1 MVATSLSGFF
11 LTFVSMSDTILLN
24 GNQIQLTIE
33 RLSREVIESINFQN
47 SVIIGVQPRGVLLAE
62 KIHQKIFD
70 LTGQSIPFGK
80 IDTTFHRDD
89 FRRGKS
95 LNAKVTEIDFH
106 IEEKNV
112 LLIDDV
118 LYTGRT
124 IRAAMDALLS
134 FGRPLKVELLVLID
148 RRFNRELPIQPDFV
162 GNIVDTIEKVD
173 VEVRWAANAT
183 EKNEVVF
190 IPLKGNR

>member
-1 MVATSLSGFF
+1 
-11 LTFVSMSDTILLN
+11 MSDTILLN
-24 GNQIQLTIE
+24 GKQIQLTIE

-47 SVIIGVQPRGVLLAE
+47 TVIIGVQPRGVLLAE
-62 KIHQKIFD
+62 KIHQKILQ
-70 LTGQSIPFGK
+70 LTKIDIPFGK

-95 LNAKVTEIDFH
+95 LNAKVTEIDFL

-112 LLIDDV
+112 LLVDDV
-118 LYTGRT
+118 LFTGRT

-134 FGRPLKVELLVLID
+134 FGRPQKIELLVLID

-162 GNIVDTIEKVD
+162 GDVVDTIEKVD
-173 VEVRWAANAT
+173 VDVKWA
-183 EKNEVVF
+183 ENEGEENKVVF
-190 IPLKGNR
+190 IKANE

>member
-1 MVATSLSGFF
+1 
-11 LTFVSMSDTILLN
+11 MSDIVLLN
-24 GNQIQLTIE
+24 GDQIQLTIE
-33 RLSREVIESINFQN
+33 RLSREVIESIHFTNT
-47 SVIIGVQPRGVLLAE
+47 VIIGVQPRGVLLAE
-62 KIHQKIFD
+62 KIHQKIIS
-70 LTGQSIPFGK
+70 LTGVQIPFGK

-106 IEEKNV
+106 IEGKEV

-134 FGRPLKVELLVLID
+134 FGRPTKIELLVLID

-162 GNIVDTIEKVD
+162 GSVVDTIESVD
-173 VEVRWAANAT
+173 VEVHWAGEEQINN
-183 EKNEVVF
+183 KVIFV
-190 IPLKGNR
+190 KK

>member
-1 MVATSLSGFF
+1 
-11 LTFVSMSDTILLN
+11 MSDTVILN

-33 RLSREVIESINFQN
+33 RLSREVIESIHFTNT
-47 SVIIGVQPRGVLLAE
+47 VIIGVQPRGVLLAE
-62 KIHQKIFD
+62 KIHQKTIA
-70 LTGQSIPFGK
+70 LTGVQIPFGK

-106 IEEKNV
+106 IEGKEV

-134 FGRPLKVELLVLID
+134 FGRPTKIELLVLID

-162 GNIVDTIEKVD
+162 GSVVDTIESVD
-173 VEVRWAANAT
+173 VEVHWAGEEQINN
-183 EKNEVVF
+183 KVIFV
-190 IPLKGNR
+190 KK

>member
-1 MVATSLSGFF
+1 
-11 LTFVSMSDTILLN
+11 MSDTVILN
-24 GNQIQLTIE
+24 GDQIQLTIE
-33 RLSREVIESINFQN
+33 RLSREVIESIHFTNT
-47 SVIIGVQPRGVLLAE
+47 VIIGVQPRGVLLAE
-62 KIHQKIFD
+62 KIHQKIIS
-70 LTGQSIPFGK
+70 LTGVQIPFGK

-106 IEEKNV
+106 IEGKEV

-134 FGRPLKVELLVLID
+134 FGRPTKIELLVLID

-162 GNIVDTIEKVD
+162 GSVVDTIESVD
-173 VEVRWAANAT
+173 VEVHWAGEEQIN
-183 EKNEVVF
+183 NEVIFV
-190 IPLKGNR
+190 KK

>member
-1 MVATSLSGFF
+1 
-11 LTFVSMSDTILLN
+11 MSDTVLLN
-24 GNQIQLTIE
+24 GDQIQLTIE
-33 RLSREVIESINFQN
+33 RLSREVIESIHFTNT
-47 SVIIGVQPRGVLLAE
+47 VIIGVQPRGVLLAE
-62 KIHQKIFD
+62 KIHQKTIA
-70 LTGQSIPFGK
+70 LTGVQIPFGK

-106 IEEKNV
+106 IEGKEV

-134 FGRPLKVELLVLID
+134 FGRPTKIELLVLID

-162 GNIVDTIEKVD
+162 GSVVDTIESVD
-173 VEVRWAANAT
+173 VEVHWAGEEQINN
-183 EKNEVVF
+183 KVIFV
-190 IPLKGNR
+190 KK

>member
-1 MVATSLSGFF
+1 MFTRCLSGFF

-106 IEEKNV
+106 VEEK
-112 LLIDDV
+112 
-118 LYTGRT
+118 
-124 IRAAMDALLS
+124 
-134 FGRPLKVELLVLID
+134 K
-148 RRFNRELPIQPDFV
+148 
-162 GNIVDTIEKVD
+162 K
-173 VEVRWAANAT
+173 
-183 EKNEVVF
+183 
-190 IPLKGNR
+190 

>member
-1 MVATSLSGFF
+1 
-11 LTFVSMSDTILLN
+11 MSDTILLN

-47 SVIIGVQPRGVLLAE
+47 TVIIGVQPRGVLLAE
-62 KIHQKIFD
+62 RIHQKVQE
-70 LTGQSIPFGK
+70 LTGKTIPFGK

-106 IEEKNV
+106 IEEKDV
-112 LLIDDV
+112 LLVDDV

-134 FGRPLKVELLVLID
+134 YGRPLRIELLVLID

-173 VEVRWAANAT
+173 VEVHWANNAN
-183 EKNEVVF
+183 ENDEVVF
-190 IPLKGNR
+190 VKENN

>member
-1 MVATSLSGFF
+1 MLVLSLSGFF

-47 SVIIGVQPRGVLLAE
+47 TVIIGVQPRGVLLAE
-62 KIHQKIFD
+62 KIHQKILE
-70 LTGQSIPFGK
+70 LTGNDIPFGK

-124 IRAAMDALLS
+124 IRAAMDALMS
-134 FGRPLKVELLVLID
+134 FGRPLKIELLVLID

-173 VEVRWAANAT
+173 VEVRWATNEN

-190 IPLKGNR
+190 IKENN

>member
-1 MVATSLSGFF
+1 
-11 LTFVSMSDTILLN
+11 MSDTVLLN
-24 GNQIQLTIE
+24 GDQIQLTIE
-33 RLSREVIESINFQN
+33 RLSREVIESIHFTNT
-47 SVIIGVQPRGVLLAE
+47 VIIGVQPRGVLLAE
-62 KIHQKIFD
+62 KIHQKTIA
-70 LTGQSIPFGK
+70 LTGVQIPFGK

-106 IEEKNV
+106 IEGKEV

-134 FGRPLKVELLVLID
+134 FGRPTKIELLVLID

-162 GNIVDTIEKVD
+162 GSVVDTIESVD
-173 VEVRWAANAT
+173 VEVHWAGEEQIN
-183 EKNEVVF
+183 NEVIFV
-190 IPLKGNR
+190 KK

>member
-1 MVATSLSGFF
+1 
-11 LTFVSMSDTILLN
+11 MSDTVILN

-33 RLSREVIESINFQN
+33 RLSREVIESIHFTNT
-47 SVIIGVQPRGVLLAE
+47 VIIGVQPRGVLLAE
-62 KIHQKIFD
+62 KIHQKTIA
-70 LTGQSIPFGK
+70 LTGVQIPFGK

-106 IEEKNV
+106 IEGKEV

-134 FGRPLKVELLVLID
+134 FGRPTKIELLVLID

-162 GNIVDTIEKVD
+162 GSVVDTIESVD
-173 VEVRWAANAT
+173 VEVHWAGEEQIN
-183 EKNEVVF
+183 NEVIFV
-190 IPLKGNR
+190 KK

>member
-1 MVATSLSGFF
+1 
-11 LTFVSMSDTILLN
+11 MSDTVLLN
-24 GNQIQLTIE
+24 GDQIQLTIE
-33 RLSREVIESINFQN
+33 RLSREVIESIHFTNT
-47 SVIIGVQPRGVLLAE
+47 VIIGVQPRGVLLAE
-62 KIHQKIFD
+62 KIHQKIIS
-70 LTGQSIPFGK
+70 LTGVQIPFGK

-106 IEEKNV
+106 IEGKEV

-134 FGRPLKVELLVLID
+134 FGRPTKIELLVLID

-162 GNIVDTIEKVD
+162 GSVVDTIESVD
-173 VEVRWAANAT
+173 VEVHWAGEEQIN
-183 EKNEVVF
+183 NEVIFV
-190 IPLKGNR
+190 KK

>member
-1 MVATSLSGFF
+1 
-11 LTFVSMSDTILLN
+11 MSDTVLLN

-33 RLSREVIESINFQN
+33 RLSREVIESINFKN
-47 SVIIGVQPRGVLLAE
+47 TVIIGVQPRGVLLAE
-62 KIHQKIFD
+62 KIHQKIVS
-70 LTGQSIPFGK
+70 LTGIDIPLGK

-106 IEEKNV
+106 IEEKEV

-134 FGRPLKVELLVLID
+134 FGRPVRIELLVLID

-162 GNIVDTIEKVD
+162 GAVVDTIEAVD
-173 VEVRWAANAT
+173 VEVRWAT
-183 EKNEVVF
+183 KDQESNEVVF
-190 IPLKGNR
+190 VKENNKS